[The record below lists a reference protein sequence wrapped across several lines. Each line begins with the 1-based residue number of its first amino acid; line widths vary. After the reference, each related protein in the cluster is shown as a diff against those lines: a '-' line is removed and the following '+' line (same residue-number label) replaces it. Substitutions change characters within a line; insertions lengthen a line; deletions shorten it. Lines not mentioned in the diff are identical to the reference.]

1 MGIPECLLRRARSE
15 FLEMPGMS
23 LTTMQ
28 AARLWNLDLRT
39 CERVLEHLASSGFL
53 VQGPSGRYL
62 ASRWSTRG

>member
-1 MGIPECLLRRARSE
+1 
-15 FLEMPGMS
+15 MS